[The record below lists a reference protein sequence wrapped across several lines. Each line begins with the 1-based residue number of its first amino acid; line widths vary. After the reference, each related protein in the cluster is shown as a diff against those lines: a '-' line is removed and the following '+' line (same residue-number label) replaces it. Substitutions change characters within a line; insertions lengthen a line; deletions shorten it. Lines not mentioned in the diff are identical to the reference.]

1 MKTAIATA
9 AIASFAFAPAALAAE
24 RFEVE
29 FTYAPAEVA
38 TEEGAEATYNEL
50 EAMIEDECSTSYV
63 PRSYSEK
70 AAADACIDQALANAV
85 DQIDKPEVTRI
96 HQERRG

>member
-9 AIASFAFAPAALAAE
+9 AIASLAFAPSAFAAD

-38 TEEGAEATYNEL
+38 TEQGAEATYNEL
-50 EAMIEDECSTSYV
+50 EAMIEEECA
-63 PRSYSEK
+63 PNPAIRSFTQK
-70 AAADACIDQALANAV
+70 AEADACVDQALADAV
-85 DQIDKPEVTRI
+85 DQIDQIEVTRI
-96 HQERRG
+96 HEERRG